1 MALKKRMVSMSFTS
15 SSQLRKWFNLGITAI
30 FFTALLISLWMIAD
44 ALQNSTRFEHL
55 YLPLLLVNIGAFLA
69 LLALII
75 LKLRTLVHQ
84 VQKRRAGARLTV
96 RLVILLVMLATLP
109 VMILYYFS
117 LEFLHQR
124 LDSWLDIN
132 VEQALVNALELSR
145 TALDSRLRDALKRT
159 EATLQEILL
168 KEEKSPELN
177 FDDLRSRSGAS
188 ELTVLA
194 PSGHIIAS
202 NSTDT
207 SRLLPHTPPERIL
220 LHLKQTDSYVNL
232 EPLMDGGL
240 YVRVVLKFNH
250 ANQVRLL
257 SALFPINERLGELTH
272 SVESTFIRYKERLYL
287 QKHLNLNLTLVLS
300 LVLLLTLASVIWVAF
315 FAARRFVA
323 PISNLADGTRA
334 VASGDYE
341 KQLPVSHF
349 DELGFL
355 VQSFNEMTRKIAQAR
370 DEVKQSQHLADSQ
383 RIYLETVLERL
394 SSGVIS
400 LDYEQR
406 LRTANLAANDI
417 LGLPLSDLLGKTL
430 SQLKNDYPI
439 LASLCQALHPHLFNN
454 AQDWREEF
462 TIFGTSGRRI
472 LLCRGTQL
480 RLSSH
485 HAHPGGYV
493 IVFEDVTTLIQAQR
507 DAAWSEVA
515 RRLAHEIKNPLTP
528 IQLSAERLRQ
538 KYLHKLPEKEA
549 EPLDRLTHT
558 IIQQVE
564 SLKEMANAFS
574 DYAKTPMMQWQYLN
588 LNELIKEVIEL
599 YHQYDTL
606 FHLVLGEVPLI
617 EADRG
622 RLRQVLHN
630 LIKNALEAMTVGNTM
645 TITTYYLMEATF
657 ECVELKIQDQG
668 PGIPPQLLDKVFEP
682 YVTTK
687 LKGTGLGLAIV
698 KKIIEEHGGIVWIES
713 LPTGT
718 CVIVRLPVASKKASE
733 FYPQETFPR
742 TTTIQEG

>member
-1 MALKKRMVSMSFTS
+1 MVFMSFAA
-15 SSQLRKWFNLGITAI
+15 SSQLKKWFNLGITVL
-30 FFTALLISLWMIAD
+30 FFTALLVSLWMIAD

-55 YLPLLLVNIGAFLA
+55 YLPLLLVNISAFLA
-69 LLALII
+69 LFALIV

-84 VQKRRAGARLTV
+84 VQKKRAGARLTV
-96 RLVILLVMLATLP
+96 RLVVLLVMLAMLP
-109 VMILYYFS
+109 VIILYYFS
-117 LEFLHQR
+117 LEFLRQR
-124 LDSWLDIN
+124 LDSWSDIN
-132 VEQALVNALELSR
+132 IEQALINALELSR
-145 TALDSRLRDALKRT
+145 TALDSRLRETLKRT
-159 EATLQEILL
+159 EATLKEIVL
-168 KEEKSPELN
+168 KEEVLSELN
-177 FDDLRSRSGAS
+177 LDDLRSRSGAS
-188 ELTVLA
+188 ELTILA
-194 PSGHIIAS
+194 PNGHIIAS
-202 NSTDT
+202 NSTDM
-207 SRLLPHTPPERIL
+207 SRLLPHAPPKRIL
-220 LHLKQTDSYVNL
+220 LHLKQADSYVNL

-240 YVRVVLKFNH
+240 YVRVVLKFNY

-257 SALFPINERLGELTH
+257 SMLFPINERLGELTH
-272 SVESTFIRYKERLYL
+272 SVETAFVRYKERLYL
-287 QKHLNLNLTLVLS
+287 QKHLDLNLTLVLS
-300 LVLLLTLASVIWVAF
+300 LVLLLTLASAVWVAF

-323 PISNLADGTRA
+323 PLSNLADGTRA

-355 VQSFNEMTRKIAQAR
+355 VQSFNEMTRKIAQVR
-370 DEVKQSQHLADSQ
+370 DEVKQSQQLADSQ

-417 LGLPLSDLLGKTL
+417 LGLPLSELLGKTL
-430 SQLKNDYPI
+430 SQLKDDYPV
-439 LASLCQALHPHLFNN
+439 LASLCQALHPHVFKN
-454 AQDWREEF
+454 AQDWCEEI

-480 RLSSH
+480 KFSSH
-485 HAHPGGYV
+485 YSHPSGYV
-493 IVFEDVTTLIQAQR
+493 IVFEDVTAIVKAQR

-528 IQLSAERLRQ
+528 IQLSAERLRH
-538 KYLHKLPEKEA
+538 KYLPKFSEKEA

-564 SLKEMANAFS
+564 SLKEMVNAFS
-574 DYAKTPMMQWQYLN
+574 NYAKTPMMQWQHLN
-588 LNELIKEVIEL
+588 VNELIKEVLEL
-599 YHQYDTL
+599 YRQYDTP
-606 FHLVLGEVPLI
+606 FHLIFGEVPQI

-630 LIKNALEAMTVGNTM
+630 LIKNALEATTVGNAI
-645 TITTYYLMEATF
+645 TITTHHLIEVTF

-668 PGIPPQLLDKVFEP
+668 PGIPPSLLDKVFEP

-687 LKGTGLGLAIV
+687 SKGTGLGLAIV
-698 KKIIEEHGGIVWIES
+698 KKMIEEHGGMVWIES

-718 CVIVRLPVASKKASE
+718 CVIVRLPVSSKRANEDSA
-733 FYPQETFPR
+733 QELF
-742 TTTIQEG
+742 